1 MRLIDAD
8 KISSFGL
15 TIAITES
22 TSNVLTQ
29 HKRGKDEVIRRA
41 VDVFNQALFQAPTI
55 DPWHYP
61 SKGEYP
67 PKGKQV
73 LAYAWNVHNV
83 LAKYDTF
90 DGKDIFVTFD
100 AYNGF
105 IEIKKVVRWQ
115 YIIPP
120 QEEA

>member
-1 MRLIDAD
+1 MRLINAD
-8 KISSFGL
+8 ELLKQIQ
-15 TIAITES
+15 TTYC
-22 TSNVLTQ
+22 
-29 HKRGKDEVIRRA
+29 KDCKDCNKDKEYFHCCIEQIIG
-41 VDVFNQALFQAPTI
+41 FIHYAPTV

>member
-8 KISSFGL
+8 ELYKHVMEAYTPEECATKCAFPDDF
-15 TIAITES
+15 ITRIDS
-22 TSNVLTQ
+22 M
-29 HKRGKDEVIRRA
+29 
-41 VDVFNQALFQAPTI
+41 PTI
-55 DPWHYP
+55 DQWHYP
-61 SKGEYP
+61 SRGEYP
-67 PKGKQV
+67 RKGRQI

-90 DGKDIFVTFD
+90 DGEDRFVTFD

-105 IEIKKVVRWQ
+105 IEIEKVIRWQ

-120 QEEA
+120 KEEA

>member
-1 MRLIDAD
+1 MSRLIDAD
-8 KISSFGL
+8 ELKKQAYKSGDWDKPL
-15 TIAITES
+15 
-22 TSNVLTQ
+22 V
-29 HKRGKDEVIRRA
+29 
-41 VDVFNQALFQAPTI
+41 VDVEAIDDAPTV
-55 DPWHYP
+55 DQWHYP

-67 PKGKQV
+67 PKGRQI

-90 DGKDIFVTFD
+90 DGKDMFVTFD

-105 IEIKKVVRWQ
+105 IEIKKVIRWQ

-120 QEEA
+120 KEEA